1 MKVAFNLNEY
11 IKNYK
16 NVYSICEDNIP
27 YESKYNYNSD
37 NNYSSFFTICSN
49 IQKDFS
55 ESLAIDVDYMG
66 ELERQKKAIIGYE
79 KEVMYFKKKIKQYLD
94 KNNIKNIQIPSW
106 YPNLV
111 EGIFQENWGVAGISE
126 WICGEKSYLK
136 QSSSAKIIGD
146 RIYFMINGQLV
157 LQPQK
162 ISSVRRNQLR
172 NALLLKTPEKRMD
185 RDYHEVYML
194 DGTRITIYGK
204 GKTKEGQD
212 SIVFRKFFVRDYS
225 FERQVALNTIP
236 KESVPLFKA
245 MIELGFNVA
254 FTGAVRTAKT
264 TFLTTW
270 QSYENPLLEGV
281 CIETDPEIPFHE
293 IMPSAPILQLV
304 ADGEELKKI
313 VKIIMRSDADY
324 IVLGE
329 ARDGVALNTA
339 VKIANKGTRRVK
351 MTYHTSDIVDFC
363 YDVADEII
371 KIYGGSLYST
381 ILKVAKSFQ
390 FVFQFI
396 QLNDKSKKRL
406 NSIYEIQ
413 HCPNKGII
421 MHRICKYRPHLD
433 DWEWSSGIADSTME
447 FAQLE
452 SVQKADEFYNILKD
466 LENIRPINQDERYF
480 YPEYMH
486 LKG

>member
-1 MKVAFNLNEY
+1 MKAEFNLNEY
-11 IKNYK
+11 IKKNTKKFTVREECTPYIDGNKGKDENYSDFFK
-16 NVYSICEDNIP
+16 LCED
-27 YESKYNYNSD
+27 
-37 NNYSSFFTICSN
+37 
-49 IQKDFS
+49 IQIEFS
-55 ESLAIDVDYMG
+55 EHLGSEADYMG
-66 ELERQKKAIIGYE
+66 ELERQKKAIIGYK
-79 KEVMYFKKKIKQYLD
+79 KEVIYFKQKIKRYLD
-94 KNNIKNIQIPSW
+94 ENNIYSIQIPKW
-106 YPNLV
+106 YPDLV
-111 EGIFQENWGVAGISE
+111 EGIFQENWGVAGISQ
-126 WICGEKSYLK
+126 WISGDNKSLK

-146 RIYFMINGQLV
+146 RIYFMIDGVLV

-162 ISSVRRNQLR
+162 ISSTRRNQLR
-172 NALLLKTPEKRMD
+172 NALLLKTPEKKMD

-194 DGTRITIYGK
+194 DGTRITIYGQ
-204 GKTKEGQD
+204 GRTKEGQD

-225 FERQVALNTIP
+225 FERQVELKTIP
-236 KESVPLFKA
+236 AEAISLFKT

-270 QSYENPLLEGV
+270 QSYENPTLEGV

-293 IMPSAPILQLV
+293 IMPDAPILQLV

-313 VKIIMRSDADY
+313 VKTIMRSDADY

-351 MTYHTSDIVDFC
+351 MTYHTSDVVDFC
-363 YDVADEII
+363 YDVADEIV
-371 KIYGGSLYST
+371 KMYGGSLYST

-396 QLNDKSKKRL
+396 QLSDKSQKRL
-406 NSIYEIQ
+406 NAIYEIQ
-413 HCPNKGII
+413 HSADKGIVI
-421 MHRICKYRPHLD
+421 HRICKYMPENQ
-433 DWEWSSGIADSTME
+433 DWQWSAQIADSTLE
-447 FAQLE
+447 FARLE
-452 SVQKADEFYNILKD
+452 DTQKAVRFCQILKG
-466 LENIRPINQDERYF
+466 LEDISPIAAQERYF
-480 YPEYMH
+480 YPEYIH